1 LENIIIQNISKIQV
15 LIQILHRNGTTDE
28 DKILELIIKLKWELT
43 EKIRRM
49 SKEVNLSA
57 HLSRR

>member
-1 LENIIIQNISKIQV
+1 MSKIQV

-28 DKILELIIKLKWELT
+28 DKILELIVKLKWELT